1 MPSPKRIGS
10 QIAVLIPPREL
21 EAARAL
27 AARLGM
33 PLAELVRRLLRR
45 AVANPDLA
53 NLAPTNLERS

>member
-1 MPSPKRIGS
+1 MPTKKRVGA

-27 AARLGM
+27 AERCGL

-45 AVANPDLA
+45 AVSSPPNDLI
-53 NLAPTNLERS
+53 PTVRGRI